1 MALDEHRPSFLQTRL
16 NGACEVWFRGVH
28 SDVGGGNMNRGLND
42 IALKWM
48 MSKAKAAGLP
58 IAQEDIDALKPD
70 ATATPHFDP
79 AFPLSVRV
87 ISAVDRR
94 HYSVSAEKDCTTPPD
109 TCSVETEADE
119 RRAVPLSAA
128 ALQVFPLEVQQR
140 IDALWRTADG
150 RAKQLEFPIDAAK
163 DALVTLFQGRISLV
177 TNDDQLETAQRAVV
191 QLVSTMVEGARTRGF
206 HVMSEFFL
214 NEALFKLP
222 HLFPLTD

>member
-1 MALDEHRPSFLQTRL
+1 MALDEHRPSFLPTRL

-28 SDVGGGNMNRGLND
+28 SDVGGGNTNRGLND

-48 MSKAKAAGLP
+48 MSKAMAAGLP
-58 IAQEDIDALKPD
+58 IAQQDIDALKPD
-70 ATATPHFDP
+70 PTATPHFDP

-94 HYSVSAEKDCTTPPD
+94 HYSVSDSKRLHQSARNLFGGNRG
-109 TCSVETEADE
+109 
-119 RRAVPLSAA
+119 RRAARRPSGRRGLE
-128 ALQVFPLEVQQR
+128 VFPLEVQRR

-177 TNDDQLETAQRAVV
+177 TNDQQLDAAQRAVV
-191 QLVSTMVEGARTRGF
+191 KLVDTMVEGARTRGF